1 MVLEKTGRGH
11 YNRIDCPT
19 FLNTDIIASTC
30 HECFKQNYQPNLD
43 MLTLQNPQ
51 EGTVVIY
58 KYDGVGGGDIHLFR
72 SGMNLKKRHKLRLQS
87 FV

>member
-1 MVLEKTGRGH
+1 MALEKTGRGH

-58 KYDGVGGGDIHLFR
+58 EYDGGDFLK
-72 SGMNLKKRHKLRLQS
+72 SGMNLKKWHKLRVQS

>member
-1 MVLEKTGRGH
+1 MALKKTGRGH

-30 HECFKQNYQPNLD
+30 HECFKQNYHPNLD

-58 KYDGVGGGDIHLFR
+58 EYDGGGNELGGCGGGMVIFIC
-72 SGMNLKKRHKLRLQS
+72 LR
-87 FV
+87 VA